1 MTRPRRILISNEFL
15 DLHRGEKDF
24 VLGKALSRRPG
35 NQIQFLHSG
44 NVSIPDQDA
53 GFQPGSAAWNERLR
67 GTAAAIATYQALRL
81 VRRTHNK
88 RVAYLLPNP
97 ASYLASLRRFRP
109 DWIIDT
115 VYTTLTPRSFLNSLY
130 CKATGAGMIVL
141 DAGDDAK
148 NKRLLPFER
157 SAMRA
162 SKAVFTYNPASAKRI
177 RDKYGLDA
185 GHPMIVHHKMLDTAD
200 FPFDPSRTGTRP
212 RIGYV
217 GRFVAAKG
225 FDRFLEYASRMS
237 HLAEFVAVGHNDE
250 SFSIPDSV
258 RVVPAVPNKE
268 LHRIYSELD
277 ILVIPD
283 LGRFRS
289 YATVV
294 QEALLCG
301 CRVWI
306 GNLSADYFPVP
317 HLVDFF
323 QPDDTSGLEAELAR
337 LAGLDPASRIAQRQE
352 LADCSRAIFDPEQVV
367 DRVVSVL
374 EGRAG

>member
-24 VLGKALSRRPG
+24 VLGKSLSRRPG

-53 GFQPGSAAWNERLR
+53 GFQPGSTAWNERLP
-67 GTAAAIATYQALRL
+67 GTTAGIATYQALRL
-81 VRRTHNK
+81 VRQTHNK
-88 RVAYLLPNP
+88 RVAYLMPNP
-97 ASYLASLRRFRP
+97 VSYLAALRRFRP

-157 SAMRA
+157 SVMRS
-162 SKAVFTYNPASAKRI
+162 SKAVFTYNPASAERI
-177 RDKYGLDA
+177 RAKYGLAAD
-185 GHPMIVHHKMLDTAD
+185 HPFVVHHKMLDTAD
-200 FPFDPSRTGTRP
+200 FRFDPSQVGPRP

-225 FDRFLEYASRMS
+225 FDRFLDYSSRMS

-250 SFSIPDSV
+250 HFAIPDDV
-258 RVVPAVPNKE
+258 RVLPAVPNKE
-268 LHRIYSELD
+268 LHRVYSELD

-306 GNLSADYFPVP
+306 GNLSPDYFPVP

-323 QPDDTSGLEAELAR
+323 QPDQTSGLEAELAR
-337 LAGLDPASRIAQRQE
+337 LAGLDVRSRIGERQE
-352 LADCSRAIFDPEQVV
+352 LADGSRSICDPGIVV
-367 DRVVSVL
+367 DRVVSVM
-374 EGRAG
+374 EECAR